1 MPRLSYWVLPILG
14 GLVWLATLLALLLYW
29 IVSTHQTRY
38 PSMDPAQTIA
48 YISDVGA
55 AELKPLFITGCVLTT
70 VLLDASFGADRWL
83 RHRGRLAPN
92 TTTGEKVLSGLTI
105 VFAIAGTV
113 GLILLSI
120 FDTAR
125 HPRLHD
131 GFLLLFIAGYVL
143 SAVFICWEYHRLGKN
158 YREHRILRLS
168 FRIKLAFVIIEVLL
182 AIAFVAC
189 TFTSH
194 FQPGAI
200 LEWVIAFIFSAYVF
214 SFFVD
219 LYPAAATKSPQARF
233 TNGRAA
239 NGEKHQHRRAGS
251 DGGGLVPGM
260 GTSPKMRLTR
270 GREGFGGVV
279 PGQATRGVPTNGYG
293 YREAGEMEEG
303 SSEAALN
310 GNSAPGVTSFEAARV
325 AHGRRSGSRSR
336 VMASNF

>member
-1 MPRLSYWVLPILG
+1 MSPHIPFFSPYHYNINDLS
-14 GLVWLATLLALLLYW
+14 
-29 IVSTHQTRY
+29 
-38 PSMDPAQTIA
+38 D
-48 YISDVGA
+48 
-55 AELKPLFITGCVLTT
+55 
-70 VLLDASFGADRWL
+70 
-83 RHRGRLAPN
+83 
-92 TTTGEKVLSGLTI
+92 
-105 VFAIAGTV
+105 
-113 GLILLSI
+113 
-120 FDTAR
+120 
-125 HPRLHD
+125 
-131 GFLLLFIAGYVL
+131 
-143 SAVFICWEYHRLGKN
+143 

-194 FQPGAI
+194 YLPGAI
-200 LEWVIAFIFSAYVF
+200 LEWVIAFIFSAYIF

-219 LYPAAATKSPQARF
+219 LYPAAATKHPQARF
-233 TNGRAA
+233 TTNNRHTKNGM
-239 NGEKHQHRRAGS
+239 QHHRAGS

-270 GREGFGGVV
+270 GREGFGMV
-279 PGQATRGVPTNGYG
+279 PGQATRGAAATNGYG

-310 GNSAPGVTSFEAARV
+310 GNGVTSFEAARV